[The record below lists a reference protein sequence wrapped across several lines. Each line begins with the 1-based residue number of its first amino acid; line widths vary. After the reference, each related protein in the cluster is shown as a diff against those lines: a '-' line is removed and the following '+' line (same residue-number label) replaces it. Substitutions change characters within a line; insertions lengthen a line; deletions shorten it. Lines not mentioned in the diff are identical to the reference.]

1 MIETLIQELTKAI
14 RENTE
19 ALKAKET
26 PVAAPAPKKATKVEP
41 EPTPAVEPE
50 QAEPTPAAEPE
61 QPADIGKPTK
71 VSAPKRKPIDD
82 TPSVPAV
89 AVLPGQPPAGE
100 HVDVDET
107 IAQITKIVKTKMMEG
122 DSNAVKEKWSG
133 IRAKFGIERV
143 TELRDEPAK
152 LLACLAQAKAL

>member
-1 MIETLIQELTKAI
+1 M
-14 RENTE
+14 
-19 ALKAKET
+19 
-26 PVAAPAPKKATKVEP
+26 
-41 EPTPAVEPE
+41 
-50 QAEPTPAAEPE
+50 
-61 QPADIGKPTK
+61 
-71 VSAPKRKPIDD
+71 
-82 TPSVPAV
+82 

>member
-19 ALKAKET
+19 AIKATMPT
-26 PVAAPAPKKATKVEP
+26 PVATPAPKKAAKVEP
-41 EPTPAVEPE
+41 EPE
-50 QAEPTPAAEPE
+50 QAEPEQAEPEQPEPE
-61 QPADIGKPTK
+61 QPADSGKPTK
-71 VSAPKRKPIDD
+71 VAAPKRKPIDD